1 MSQYRWVKRKRPE
14 INIIPLVDVLTTLI
28 FFFLLTMTFRDVSSL
43 QITLPQIQTAAA
55 GKTAENLRIGIT
67 SDGLFY
73 LNEVQVTEADLQ
85 RMLQEIAGLDH
96 RQQILI
102 LSDEEGLVKN
112 LTRVMDICRDAG
124 FDRFRILSR

>member
-28 FFFLLTMTFRDVSSL
+28 FFFLLTMSFQDVSSL
-43 QITLPQIQTAAA
+43 QITLPQIQTASA
-55 GKTAENLRIGIT
+55 GKTAESLRIGIT
-67 SDGLFY
+67 SDGVFY
-73 LNEVQVTEADLQ
+73 LNEVQVSESELQ
-85 RMLQEIAGLDH
+85 RTLQEIAALDH

-112 LTRVMDICRDAG
+112 LTRVMDLCREAG